1 MAEIKSILLTG
12 FEPYADFDINPSAEV
27 AKLMDG
33 TKIGGC
39 FIRSVILPV
48 SFKDSFKV
56 LKEELTSRR
65 PPCAVL
71 SLGLNP
77 HASAIR
83 VERIAV
89 NIMDYN
95 GTPDN
100 RGQKPVDKPIVPNGE
115 LAYLS
120 TLPLREIMR
129 RLNRAKVPVAISN
142 SAGTHLC
149 NCIMYSVLNF
159 VVRKNWKTKTGF
171 IHLPP
176 LPQQVPKG
184 RRRTANNCSM
194 PLELSAKA
202 VRIALRTVASS
213 I

>member
-1 MAEIKSILLTG
+1 MAEIKRILLTG

-27 AKLMDG
+27 AKLMNG
-33 TKIGGC
+33 TKVGGC
-39 FIRSVILPV
+39 LIRSVILPV
-48 SFKDSFKV
+48 SFKDSFKI
-56 LKEELTSRR
+56 LKEGLTSQR
-65 PPCAVL
+65 PLCAVL

-77 HASAIR
+77 HASTIR
-83 VERIAV
+83 VERIAI

-100 RGQKPVDKPIVPNGE
+100 SGQKPVDIPVMPTGE

-120 TLPLREIMR
+120 TLPLREIIR
-129 RLNRAKVPVAISN
+129 RLKRAKVPVAISN

-159 VVRKNWKTKTGF
+159 VARKNWKTKAGF

-184 RRRTANNCSM
+184 RRRTANRCSM
-194 PLELSAKA
+194 PLEVSAKA
-202 VRIALRTVASS
+202 VRIALRAVASS